1 MFCGSASLTHID
13 DDLWEPSTPTCGL
26 RRKVNK
32 NPYSDRGLD
41 KFEKVLAELEAR
53 KEKIVSETGS
63 EGPIPVIHFVY
74 SNSQEWV
81 PIIVRPPPSQ
91 EKKQE
96 PPIKG
101 AMEANNK
108 IILILLC
115 LVVSGRIFAIFFTS
129 IWWYFVPTIR
139 GRGVSHSKR
148 GSMKDYRRRLSEK
161 KLGGDVKKAKIAG
174 DGLAS
179 PRNLG
184 KKG

>member
-1 MFCGSASLTHID
+1 MFCGSASLTHIVD

-63 EGPIPVIHFVY
+63 EGPIPVIRFFY

-101 AMEANNK
+101 AIEANNK
-108 IILILLC
+108 KSEVVEAKKNDSAVTMVSTKKIMKKSLSISEREILL
-115 LVVSGRIFAIFFTS
+115 
-129 IWWYFVPTIR
+129 
-139 GRGVSHSKR
+139 
-148 GSMKDYRRRLSEK
+148 M
-161 KLGGDVKKAKIAG
+161 
-174 DGLAS
+174 
-179 PRNLG
+179 
-184 KKG
+184 